1 MFLENNVVLSRQ
13 RARIVTCLRSHSGM
27 PWFQCISS
35 SESVFVNNR
44 RVSKINDVLV
54 GPGVTSNPRTF
65 GRSFDVSQTSV
76 TSRFLRIRVNG
87 SVTPLMQGREAK
99 DLCDS
104 VGSTILKNIPTSS
117 SGDRFVVQDRVFF
130 SLCFG

>member
-1 MFLENNVVLSRQ
+1 MSLSIID
-13 RARIVTCLRSHSGM
+13 AK
-27 PWFQCISS
+27 F
-35 SESVFVNNR
+35 
-44 RVSKINDVLV
+44 KINDVLV

-65 GRSFDVSQTSV
+65 ARSFDVSQTTV

-87 SVTPLMQGREAK
+87 SVTPLMQGRDAK

-117 SGDRFVVQDRVFF
+117 SGDRFVVKDRVFF

>member
-1 MFLENNVVLSRQ
+1 M
-13 RARIVTCLRSHSGM
+13 
-27 PWFQCISS
+27 
-35 SESVFVNNR
+35 
-44 RVSKINDVLV
+44 VS
-54 GPGVTSNPRTF
+54 VTSNPRTF
-65 GRSFDVSQTSV
+65 GRSFDVSQTTV
-76 TSRFLRIRVNG
+76 TWRFLRIRVNG

-117 SGDRFVVQDRVFF
+117 SEDRFAVKDRVFF

>member
-1 MFLENNVVLSRQ
+1 MLYCPGSETEL
-13 RARIVTCLRSHSGM
+13 LRCHSGM
-27 PWFQCISS
+27 PWFQCISG

-44 RVSKINDVLV
+44 RVFKINDVLV

-65 GRSFDVSQTSV
+65 ARSFDVSQTTV

-99 DLCDS
+99 HLCDS

-117 SGDRFVVQDRVFF
+117 SGDRFVVKDRAFF